1 MKKSFWIF
9 LILNLSF
16 AVGQTISGT
25 VTDEN
30 GNGLAGANVTVEGT
44 NMGAAANSSGS
55 YSISGVALGTYTVS
69 ASFIGYNSSSKSVI
83 VGDGGATANFSL
95 ASSALAG
102 AGVFVTGTR
111 AAGRTSMKSPTP
123 IDGFDNQTLRR
134 QGNGDM
140 TETLKNQ
147 VPSFNAT
154 PLTGDG
160 AAFVRPTSM
169 RGLPPDNVLVL
180 TNSKRRHRSALISHF
195 GAAMNVGAQA
205 VDVGMIPSI
214 AVKRLEILRDGASAQ
229 YGSDAIAGVMN
240 FILKDNNE
248 GVEFQVTQGT
258 WMTRENGRGGEQDIT
273 AAANIGLPL
282 SDDGFLNISAE
293 YSVRPELSVG
303 YQHASA
309 ADGYQGWVQ
318 AADKTN
324 ADGKYVGTQNVD
336 DWQTA
341 MNWGRPENNGFRS
354 VWNAGM
360 TVGDGVEA
368 YSFGNYADTY
378 GEYSF
383 FLRATGKSGALTP
396 IPLNPTDPSEGDF
409 SWGDTYPLGFTPRL
423 EGHGNDFSSVV
434 GVRGED
440 LAGFGLNYD
449 FSSSYGSHYI
459 HYLLRNTLNLSW
471 GPNSP
476 HNMVIG
482 DLQQEETNWNADFT
496 YPMGDIS
503 LAFGTEWREEKY
515 TMYEGQKEA
524 WLAGPWALVHSLT
537 YDSSGTDVNYGY
549 TAPGLAANGMPGTS
563 PDAAGVWARQN
574 TAFYADVEYELGDLL
589 VQAAGRFEDF
599 SDFGT
604 TTNFKVAGRYSL
616 GNLATFRGGYSTG
629 FRAPTPGQ
637 SNYTGV
643 VTSFDGVTGMQVQE
657 GTLKPTDPLS
667 ILMGG
672 AALVPEDAVNL
683 SAGFTTS
690 MISGLNLSIDYY
702 QIDVTNK
709 IIKSRSL
716 TVPEGSS
723 ALFSDIAMYTNNL
736 DTKTSGIDIVADY
749 NLGNTNI
756 GLAVN
761 TNNTEVVTQRL
772 VNGVNPVSDDG
783 VDNIENNLPKQR
795 VTATVT
801 QNIGDAL
808 SVMARVNYY
817 GETIDERS
825 GREVVDPTQLVD
837 IELRYHVSDN
847 LSVVFGASNAL
858 NTFPTQIATRM
869 SQGMPYPRRTPI
881 GYHGG
886 MMFTRLTYNF

>member
-1 MKKSFWIF
+1 
-9 LILNLSF
+9 
-16 AVGQTISGT
+16 
-25 VTDEN
+25 
-30 GNGLAGANVTVEGT
+30 
-44 NMGAAANSSGS
+44 MGAATITSGA
-55 YSISGVALGTYTVS
+55 YSISGVPAGSYSVT
-69 ASFIGYNSSSKSVI
+69 ASFIGYESSSQSVD
-83 VGDGGATANFSL
+83 VGAGSAQADFSL
-95 ASSALAG
+95 ATSALAG
-102 AGVFVTGTR
+102 ADVFVTGTR
-111 AAGRTSMKSPTP
+111 AAGRTAMKSPTP
-123 IDGFDNQTLRR
+123 IDGFDAMTLRR
-134 QGNGDM
+134 QGNGDF

-169 RGLPPDNVLVL
+169 RGLPPDNILVLV
-180 TNSKRRHRSALISHF
+180 NSKRRHRSALIAHF

-214 AVKRLEILRDGASAQ
+214 AIRRLEILRDGASAQ

-240 FILKDNNE
+240 FILKENNK
-248 GVEFQVTQGT
+248 GVEFELTSGQ
-258 WMTRENGRGGEQDIT
+258 WMTAENGRSGERDIKV
-273 AAANIGLPL
+273 AANIGLPL

-293 YSVRPELSVG
+293 YSLRPELSRG

-309 ADGYQGWVQ
+309 SDGYKGWVM
-318 AADKTN
+318 ADDKTN

-336 DWQTA
+336 DWQTG

-354 VWNAGM
+354 VWNAGLRIS
-360 TVGDGVEA
+360 DEVEA

-383 FLRATGKSGALTP
+383 FLRAAGKSGALTD
-396 IPLNPTDPSEGDF
+396 IPLNPIDPTEGDF

-449 FSSSYGSHYI
+449 FSTSYGSHYI

-476 HNMVIG
+476 HNFVIG

-524 WLAGPWALVHSLT
+524 WMAGPWALVHTLT
-537 YDSSGTDVNYGY
+537 YDSAGTGTMVNYGY

-563 PDAAGVWARQN
+563 PDAAGAWARQN

-657 GTLKPTDPLS
+657 GTLKPTDPLAIS
-667 ILMGG
+667 MGS
-672 AALVPEDAVNL
+672 AALIPEDAENI

-702 QIDVTNK
+702 SIDVTNK

-723 ALFSDIAMYTNNL
+723 ELFSDIAIYTNNL

-749 NLGNTNI
+749 NLENTNI

-761 TNNTEVVTQRL
+761 SNATEVVTQRK
-772 VNGVNPVSDDG
+772 VNGVDPVSEDG
-783 VDNIENNLPKQR
+783 VNNIENNLPKLR

-801 QNIGDAL
+801 HSFSDAL
-808 SVMARVNYY
+808 SLMTRVNYY
-817 GETIDERS
+817 GETIDER
-825 GREVVDPTQLVD
+825 GTREVVEPTQLVD
-837 IELRYHVSDN
+837 IELRYRVGDN
-847 LSVVFGASNAL
+847 LSVVFGVNNAL

-881 GYHGG
+881 GYNGG
-886 MMFTRLTYNF
+886 MSFLRLMYNF

>member
-1 MKKSFWIF
+1 
-9 LILNLSF
+9 
-16 AVGQTISGT
+16 
-25 VTDEN
+25 
-30 GNGLAGANVTVEGT
+30 
-44 NMGAAANSSGS
+44 
-55 YSISGVALGTYTVS
+55 
-69 ASFIGYNSSSKSVI
+69 
-83 VGDGGATANFSL
+83 
-95 ASSALAG
+95 
-102 AGVFVTGTR
+102 
-111 AAGRTSMKSPTP
+111 
-123 IDGFDNQTLRR
+123 
-134 QGNGDM
+134 
-140 TETLKNQ
+140 
-147 VPSFNAT
+147 
-154 PLTGDG
+154 
-160 AAFVRPTSM
+160 
-169 RGLPPDNVLVL
+169 
-180 TNSKRRHRSALISHF
+180 
-195 GAAMNVGAQA
+195 
-205 VDVGMIPSI
+205 
-214 AVKRLEILRDGASAQ
+214 
-229 YGSDAIAGVMN
+229 
-240 FILKDNNE
+240 
-248 GVEFQVTQGT
+248 
-258 WMTRENGRGGEQDIT
+258 
-273 AAANIGLPL
+273 
-282 SDDGFLNISAE
+282 
-293 YSVRPELSVG
+293 
-303 YQHASA
+303 
-309 ADGYQGWVQ
+309 
-318 AADKTN
+318 
-324 ADGKYVGTQNVD
+324 
-336 DWQTA
+336 

-354 VWNAGM
+354 VWNAGLRIS
-360 TVGDGVEA
+360 DEVEA

-383 FLRATGKSGALTP
+383 FLRAAGKSGALTD
-396 IPLNPTDPSEGDF
+396 IPLNPIDPTEGDF

-449 FSSSYGSHYI
+449 FSTSYGSHYI

-476 HNMVIG
+476 HNFVIG

-524 WLAGPWALVHSLT
+524 WMAGPWALVHTLT
-537 YDSSGTDVNYGY
+537 YDSAGTGTMVNYGY

-563 PDAAGVWARQN
+563 PDAAGAWARQN

-657 GTLKPTDPLS
+657 GTLKPTDPLAIS
-667 ILMGG
+667 MGS
-672 AALVPEDAVNL
+672 AALIPEDAENI

-702 QIDVTNK
+702 SIDVTNK

-723 ALFSDIAMYTNNL
+723 ELFSDIAIYTNNL

-749 NLGNTNI
+749 NLENTNI

-761 TNNTEVVTQRL
+761 SNATEVLTQRK
-772 VNGVNPVSDDG
+772 VNGVDPVSEDG
-783 VDNIENNLPKQR
+783 VNNIENNLPKLR

-801 QNIGDAL
+801 HSFSDAL
-808 SVMARVNYY
+808 SLMTRVNYY
-817 GETIDERS
+817 GETIDER
-825 GREVVDPTQLVD
+825 GTKEVVDPTQLVD
-837 IELRYHVSDN
+837 IELRYRVSDN
-847 LSVVFGASNAL
+847 LSVVFGANNAL

-881 GYHGG
+881 GYNGG
-886 MMFTRLTYNF
+886 MSFLRLMYNF

>member
-55 YSISGVALGTYTVS
+55 YSISVALGTYTVS

-772 VNGVNPVSDDG
+772 VNEVNPVSDDG

>member
-55 YSISGVALGTYTVS
+55 YSISVALGTYTVS

-309 ADGYQGWVQ
+309 ADGYKGWVQ
-318 AADKTN
+318 AADNTN
-324 ADGKYVGTQNVD
+324 ADGKYVGIQNVD

-496 YPMGDIS
+496 YPIGDIS